1 VSTSAIPV
9 TLRKTASLERALG
22 HNANLAR
29 ARRSALVR
37 ITSAAANASSLPELR
52 EALQREARALDALE
66 RELTRQDKAAM
77 DAIERR
83 RFPDETD

>member
-1 VSTSAIPV
+1 MGAV
-9 TLRKTASLERALG
+9 TIMATMRKTATLERALG

-37 ITSAAANASSLPELR
+37 ISSAAANASSLPDLR
-52 EALQREARALDALE
+52 EALQREMRALDAVE
-66 RELTRQDKAAM
+66 RELTRQDRAAM